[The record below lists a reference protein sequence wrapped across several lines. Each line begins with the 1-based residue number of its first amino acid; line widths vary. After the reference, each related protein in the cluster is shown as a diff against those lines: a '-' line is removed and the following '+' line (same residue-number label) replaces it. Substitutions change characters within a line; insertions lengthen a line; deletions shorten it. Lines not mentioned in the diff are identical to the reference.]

1 MPGLIPWL
9 PDDVVAVSCGAKDTH
24 NWKIW
29 RKVHSVSV
37 GLDSR
42 KYSADLISYQND
54 GKGCMMIVDKIRRA

>member
-1 MPGLIPWL
+1 MSTGHKQ
-9 PDDVVAVSCGAKDTH
+9 GAGDQGAGRDAQ

-42 KYSADLISYQND
+42 KYSAFGISSVGQ
-54 GKGCMMIVDKIRRA
+54 A